1 MFSVFN
7 KLLTLVVFL
16 LVFFIFQ
23 IRISTPSGIDSK
35 EYNRIKV
42 SENHYTL
49 NENWLK
55 KVDEG
60 IWVMYVEGSPYERG
74 RAYGVLS
81 KELME
86 VQEDAF
92 VSQLNEMIPSAF
104 FQQFLRV
111 FISWFNRDMED
122 YIPSEFKNEIYGV
135 SKSFSEK
142 YDFIGPKFYRIL
154 YYHAAHDI
162 GHALADLRIVG
173 CTSFSVNNDRTN
185 DNGLLIGRN
194 FDFYMGDDFAKEKLL
209 LIMKPDSGYAFAS
222 YSWAGLTGVVSGIN
236 EQGLTVTLNAS
247 KSDVP
252 LTAKMPISLL
262 AREILQYAKNVDEA
276 IAIAKKRETFVSETL
291 MIGSKNDDKTILIEK
306 TPTKFDVYDSQ
317 QDVTVCA
324 NHYQSKLFENELV
337 NKDNIKWSDSRF
349 RHERVEE
356 LLENKEKI
364 DVNGI
369 VTLLRDRKGGGG
381 KDIGNGNYSAVNQLI
396 AHHSI
401 VFQPD
406 SLRFW
411 VSTAPF
417 QLGDFLG
424 FTLNNLGTQ
433 KMILDSSYTISK
445 DPFVE
450 SSEFTS
456 FQQFRKQK
464 QRINQNMLFGRS
476 LELSDEEVKQ
486 FIKTNPKSYETYS
499 LLGNYYLGKELNCE
513 ALKYFNKAVTF
524 KVASLSEEE
533 GIKEK
538 INKLSAVCN

>member
-1 MFSVFN
+1 M
-7 KLLTLVVFL
+7 FL
-16 LVFFIFQ
+16 LVFFVFQ
-23 IRISTPSGIDSK
+23 IRISIPSVSDSK
-35 EYNRIKV
+35 EYTRNAV
-42 SENHYTL
+42 SDTHYSL
-49 NENWLK
+49 GNNWLK

-60 IWVMYVEGSPYERG
+60 VWVMYVEGAPFERG

-86 VQEDAF
+86 EQEDAF

-111 FISWFNRDMED
+111 FISWFNRDMVN
-122 YIPSEFKNEIYGV
+122 YIPEEFKTEIYGV

-173 CTSFSVNNDRTN
+173 CTSFSVNNQRTVN
-185 DNGLLIGRN
+185 NELLIGRN
-194 FDFYMGDDFAKEKLL
+194 FDFYMGDDFAKQKLL
-209 LIMKPDSGYAFAS
+209 LIMKPDNGYAFAS

-262 AREILQYAKNVDEA
+262 AREILQYAKNVEEA

-291 MIGSKNDDKTILIEK
+291 MIGSRNDDKTILIEK
-306 TPTKFDVYDSQ
+306 TPTKFDVYNSNQ
-317 QDVTVCA
+317 NVTVCA
-324 NHYQSKLFENELV
+324 NHYQSKLFQQEEV
-337 NKDNIKWSDSRF
+337 NRENIKWSDSHF
-349 RHERVEE
+349 RQERVEE
-356 LLENKEKI
+356 LLAETEKL
-364 DVNGI
+364 DVNS
-369 VTLLRDRKGGGG
+369 VVEVLRDRKGRGG

-396 AHHSI
+396 AHHAI

-417 QLGDFLG
+417 QLGKFLG
-424 FTLNNLGTQ
+424 FTLNSLGTE
-433 KMILDSSYTISK
+433 KMILDSSYTIVK

-450 SSEFTS
+450 SKEFAL
-456 FQQFRKQK
+456 FQEFRKQK
-464 QRINQNMLFGRS
+464 QRINQNTLFGKELQFTD
-476 LELSDEEVKQ
+476 LEIVEFVNA
-486 FIKTNPKSYETYS
+486 NPNSYETYS
-499 LLGNYYLGKELNCE
+499 LLGNYFLGKELNCE
-513 ALKYFNKAVTF
+513 ALKYYEKAVTF

-533 GIKEK
+533 SIKKK
-538 INKLSAVCN
+538 INELSAACN